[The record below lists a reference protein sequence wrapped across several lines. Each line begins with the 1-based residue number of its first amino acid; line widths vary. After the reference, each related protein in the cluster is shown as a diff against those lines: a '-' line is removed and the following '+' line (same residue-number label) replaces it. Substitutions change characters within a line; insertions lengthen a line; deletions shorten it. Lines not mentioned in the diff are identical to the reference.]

1 MDIFLSGLLLVGG
14 VFFAFW
20 LSAKN
25 RKRDSE
31 TLDREVTRDFEEEF
45 ELTEPSAMDHS
56 SPEVEDLIEWL
67 EEDMK
72 EDQSLEDE
80 DDVFEIR

>member
-31 TLDREVTRDFEEEF
+31 TLDVEVSRDFEEEF
-45 ELTEPSAMDHS
+45 NLKEPSAMDHS
-56 SPEVEDLIEWL
+56 SPEVEDLVEWL
-67 EEDMK
+67 EEDMRANQTQE
-72 EDQSLEDE
+72 EDT
-80 DDVFEIR
+80 FETR

>member
-1 MDIFLSGLLLVGG
+1 MDVFLTVLLLVGG

-25 RKRDSE
+25 KKRDSE
-31 TLDREVTRDFEEEF
+31 ALDREVSRDFEEEF
-45 ELTEPSAMDHS
+45 ELTESSAINPS
-56 SPEVEDLIEWL
+56 SPEMEDLIEWL

-72 EDQSLEDE
+72 EDQSLDDE
-80 DDVFEIR
+80 DNVFEIR

>member
-1 MDIFLSGLLLVGG
+1 MDVFLSVLLLVGG
-14 VFFAFW
+14 VIFALW
-20 LSAKN
+20 ISAKN

-31 TLDREVTRDFEEEF
+31 ALDREVTRDFEEEF
-45 ELTEPSAMDHS
+45 ELTEASAINPS
-56 SPEVEDLIEWL
+56 SPEMEDLIEWL

-80 DDVFEIR
+80 DNVFEIR

>member
-1 MDIFLSGLLLVGG
+1 MDIFISVLLLVGG
-14 VFFAFW
+14 VIFALW
-20 LSAKN
+20 ISAKN

-31 TLDREVTRDFEEEF
+31 ALDSEVTRDFEEEF
-45 ELTEPSAMDHS
+45 ELTESSAINPS
-56 SPEVEDLIEWL
+56 SPEMEDLIEWL